1 MTTIT
6 SSTRGLKQVAWLDC
20 PGGGQVSV
28 DGTIAYVAHMKAPH
42 GTSIV
47 DVSDPAR
54 PRTLATVEVPPQ
66 THSHKVRAA
75 NGLMLVN
82 REAQPAHQPPAGV
95 GGGLVIYDVSD
106 PSRPREITFWKCGGA
121 GVHRFTFDGRYAY
134 ISPEMDGYVGNIV
147 MILDLQDPAR
157 PREVGR
163 WWMPGQWTGGGETP
177 AWSGRHHRC
186 HHPIRSGNR
195 LYVSYWHGG
204 FVILDIEDMGKPR
217 FVSGLDWSPPY
228 ITPTHTALPL
238 PFPLHGRR
246 IMLAADEDVATTAPG
261 PPARWPTSCRSRRRA
276 IRGSRAT
283 TWRWT
288 GAACSTSSTGA
299 EVCTSWSGFSRHS
312 GRFTDA
318 PQRCLRSMNNRTDHG
333 FLVLADVSGFTAFV
347 TTTELEHGS
356 DIIATLLDEVIG
368 HLSPPLEIQEIEGDA
383 VFALAGADFELPHTR
398 LLAVLEEAFAAFKSR
413 QQAMQAAEECQC
425 GACQRS

>member
-1 MTTIT
+1 MTPIT
-6 SSTRGLKQVAWLDC
+6 PSTRGLKQVAWLDC

-54 PRTLATVEVPPQ
+54 PRTLATVEVPPH

-95 GGGLVIYDVSD
+95 GGGLVIYDVST
-106 PSRPREITFWKCGGA
+106 PARPREITFWKCGGA

-147 MILDLQDPAR
+147 MILDRHDPTR
-157 PREVGR
+157 PKEVGR
-163 WWMPGQWTGGGETP
+163 WWMPGQWTGGGEQP

-186 HHPIRSGNR
+186 HHPIRAGNR

-246 IMLAADEDVATTAPG
+246 IMLAADEDVAKTAPG
-261 PPARWPTSCRSRRRA
+261 PPSFMWLVDITDERHPVPISTFQVAGIDGEPGQCTA
-276 IRGSRAT
+276 DHP
-283 TWRWT
+283 
-288 GAACSTSSTGA
+288 AADESEGL
-299 EVCTSWSGFSRHS
+299 RHV
-312 GRFTDA
+312 R
-318 PQRCLRSMNNRTDHG
+318 
-333 FLVLADVSGFTAFV
+333 
-347 TTTELEHGS
+347 
-356 DIIATLLDEVIG
+356 
-368 HLSPPLEIQEIEGDA
+368 
-383 VFALAGADFELPHTR
+383 R
-398 LLAVLEEAFAAFKSR
+398 LLMR
-413 QQAMQAAEECQC
+413 
-425 GACQRS
+425 